1 MRGST
6 ILYVLGWPVM
16 ALAVLCLLPV
26 VFSINAQEWDAA
38 GIFAISALIYAFL
51 GGLLI
56 AGFRGRPGV
65 YDRSNTIG
73 ILILGWVMLPLL
85 ASIPFVGS
93 AQFASPA
100 EAIFEAV
107 SGLTTTGATVLSVP
121 QDASTGVL
129 VWRAVLQW
137 SGGAFTLL
145 TALIVL
151 GPLHIS
157 GTPANMTI
165 PGYERRDLVHS
176 VVSASRHIMPVYA
189 GLTLLCL
196 VLLWLAGIPAFD
208 AFCLSLSTLSTGG
221 FMVRSGGLVGYN
233 SVLAEAV
240 IAVFM
245 LVGAVSILALW
256 HFLRKRGRDRPDSQE
271 TVRLLVISL
280 CGALVIG
287 ALAFDPVSSDN
298 WSAAASA
305 IRTGLFRAIS
315 LVTTTGFDN
324 ARDGTSAVPFVI
336 VLLLCLIGGAAYS
349 TAGGLKQYRFLIL
362 MSQAQREL
370 YRLLHPHI
378 VIPNRVAGH
387 VVDLEIM
394 RSIWALLAVLISA
407 TCCTMFVL
415 SVQGF
420 DFERALLSSIAAIT
434 NNGPAVG
441 MATVKV
447 AAWSGYGGV
456 SGGSLITLSIAM
468 ILGRLELL
476 VVLSVVQ
483 VNFWRK

>member
-6 ILYVLGWPVM
+6 ILYVLGWPVTV
-16 ALAVLCLLPV
+16 LAVLCLVPIF
-26 VFSINAQEWDAA
+26 FSINAREWDSA
-38 GIFAISALIYAFL
+38 GIFAISFMIYAFL

-56 AGFRGRPGV
+56 AGFRGRSYV
-65 YDRSNTIG
+65 FDRSSTIG
-73 ILILGWVMLPLL
+73 ILLLGWTILPLL
-85 ASIPFVGS
+85 AAIPLVGS
-93 AQFASPA
+93 DQFASPA

-121 QDASTGVL
+121 QDASTGIL

-157 GTPANMTI
+157 GTPANITI
-165 PGYERRDLVHS
+165 PGYERNDLVHS
-176 VVSASRHIMPVYA
+176 MVSASRHIMPVYA

-196 VLLWLAGIPAFD
+196 VLLWIAGLPAFD

-221 FMVRSGGLVGYN
+221 FMVRAGGLASYD
-233 SVLAEAV
+233 SAFAEAV
-240 IAVFM
+240 IGVFM
-245 LVGAVSILALW
+245 LAGAVSMLALW
-256 HFLRKRGRDRPDSQE
+256 HYLAKRGKDRPDSQE
-271 TVRLLVISL
+271 TVRLIVISL
-280 CGALVIG
+280 LGAVVIA
-287 ALAFDPVSSDN
+287 ALSYESGSGDEWS
-298 WSAAASA
+298 SAATAV
-305 IRTGLFRAIS
+305 RTGLFRAIS

-324 ARDGTSAVPFVI
+324 ARDGATAVPFVI
-336 VLLLCLIGGAAYS
+336 VLLLCMIGGAAYS
-349 TAGGLKQYRFLIL
+349 TAGGLKQYRFLLL

-378 VIPNRVAGH
+378 IIPNRVAGH

-394 RSIWALLAVLISA
+394 RSIWALLAVLVSA
-407 TCCTMFVL
+407 TCCTMFAL

-420 DFERALLSSIAAIT
+420 DFERALLSAVGALT

-441 MATVKV
+441 MATVKL
-447 AAWSGYGGV
+447 AAWSGYGNL
-456 SGGSLITLSIAM
+456 SGASLATLSIAM

-476 VVLSVVQ
+476 VVLSIVQ